1 MSTFFIGR
9 QPIID
14 RKEQI
19 YGYEV
24 LFRSEVSARADVT
37 DNRLATARVLVNVL
51 QNFSIETILGPHRG
65 FINVDDKM
73 ILDGTLDILPKDK
86 LVFEILETS
95 DINID
100 VIDKIIEYNEKGYSF
115 ALDDLEFTKKYF
127 MTFKDIFGL
136 VDYIKVDYLL
146 CDKAQLFQNI
156 DTLKKYKAKL
166 LAEKVET
173 AEDHTVCRELGFD
186 LFQGYYFAKP
196 TVISQKA
203 VDPSKA
209 ATIHLINMLRK
220 DANVK
225 DVEGVIKAHPDLYIN
240 LMKFMNSAAFFT
252 QSDIKSI
259 KHAITLIG
267 RNNLTKWLYLIL
279 YAGTNNDSFSNPLL
293 LTAQLRAK
301 AMELMC
307 EKSAR
312 YRNCAE
318 SAYIA
323 GIMSLLDVV
332 FNRELKDIVN
342 EFHIDP
348 EIKKAVVDF
357 EGDIGIML
365 KILKYYEADD
375 VQMLL
380 KSLQTVSMS
389 IDEFNNI
396 MTECYSHSENSCD
409 I

>member
-19 YGYEV
+19 AGYEI
-24 LFRSEVSARADVT
+24 LFRSEGATKAEIT
-37 DNRLATARVLVNVL
+37 DNRHATARVLVNML
-51 QNFSIETILGPHRG
+51 QNFSIETLLGGRKG

-95 DINID
+95 EINKD
-100 VIDKIIEYNEKGYSF
+100 VIDKIVEYRENGYSF
-115 ALDDLEFTKKYF
+115 ALDDLEFTKEYF
-127 MTFKDIFGL
+127 MTFREIFPL
-136 VDYIKVDYLL
+136 VDFIKVDYLL

-156 DTLKKYKAKL
+156 DILKKFRAKL

-173 AEDHTVCRELGFD
+173 AEEHTICRELGFD

-209 ATIHLINMLRK
+209 AIIHLINMLRK
-220 DANVK
+220 DADVK
-225 DVEGVIKAHPDLYIN
+225 DVEDVIKTHPDLYIN

-252 QSDIKSI
+252 QTEIKSI
-259 KHAITLIG
+259 KHAIALIG
-267 RNNLTKWLYLIL
+267 RKNLTKWLYLIL

-293 LTAQLRAK
+293 LTAQIRAK

-307 EKSAR
+307 EKSISFKNKAD
-312 YRNCAE
+312 

-332 FNRELKDIVN
+332 FNKDLKDIVD

-357 EGDIGIML
+357 EGEIGAML

-375 VQMLL
+375 VEKLMESFQAINMN
-380 KSLQTVSMS
+380 T
-389 IDEFNNI
+389 DEFNSI
-396 MTECYSHSENSCD
+396 MTECYSQSENSCD